1 MSYSYF
7 IRALIVTGFFLYGV
21 NLNAQKFNVKA
32 GINRSAYILG
42 FYSPVS
48 ERVNKLNMGNGIG
61 AKVGAEYS
69 LPLMKFLDA
78 DFGLFYAQRK
88 FKSEG
93 IQLEEAY
100 ETTLTMQYVD
110 IPLNLHLT
118 FSKGNLQWH
127 MRAGA
132 LAGVLLHLQQK
143 SLLFPIGSSEPKNE
157 YISNFPIGGTGNFKR
172 VDLSSSFGTGIS
184 WKNVSL
190 NIDYIQTIG
199 SSVNEPENNNGSYIR
214 WNTWYLS
221 LGYRLGE

>member
-1 MSYSYF
+1 MSYKYL

-42 FYSPVS
+42 FYSPIS

-69 LPLMKFLDA
+69 LPLMKSLDA
-78 DFGLFYAQRK
+78 DFGLFYAERQ

-100 ETTLTMQYVD
+100 ETTLRMQYVD

-132 LAGVLLHLQQK
+132 LAGVLLNLQLK

-157 YISNFPIGGTGNFKR
+157 YISTFPIGGTGNFKR
-172 VDLSSSFGTGIS
+172 VDLSSSIGTGIT
-184 WKNVSL
+184 WKKISL
-190 NIDYIQTIG
+190 NIDYNQTIG
-199 SSVNEPENNNGSYIR
+199 SIVNEPEHNNGSFVR
-214 WNTWYLS
+214 WNFWNISVGYLVG
-221 LGYRLGE
+221 L